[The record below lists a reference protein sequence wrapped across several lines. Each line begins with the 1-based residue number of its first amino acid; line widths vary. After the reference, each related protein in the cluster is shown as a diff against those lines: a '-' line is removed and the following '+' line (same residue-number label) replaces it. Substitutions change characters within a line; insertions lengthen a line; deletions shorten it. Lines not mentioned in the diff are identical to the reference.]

1 MPNRA
6 AEASSKTYRHAT
18 NLLADEL
25 DVEPDHTDR
34 PSEDYSRAVD
44 LVGDKLRER
53 ARKYY
58 RLGIRRGFI
67 DACDRMLQGDL
78 TLDGDTLWLSG
89 GGITVSV
96 KVRLAPDDDKQSES
110 FKFRPSQ
117 LEFKP

>member
-6 AEASSKTYRHAT
+6 AEASSKTYRRAT

-25 DVEPDHTDR
+25 DIEPDHTDR
-34 PSEDYSRAVD
+34 PSEDYINAVD

-67 DACDRMLQGDL
+67 AACDRMLRGDL
-78 TLDGDTLWLSG
+78 SLDGDTLHLSDG
-89 GGITVSV
+89 GVTITV
-96 KVRLAPDDDKQSES
+96 KVRYAPDDRKRRQS
-110 FKFRPSQ
+110 FKFTSIE
-117 LEFKP
+117 LEFEP